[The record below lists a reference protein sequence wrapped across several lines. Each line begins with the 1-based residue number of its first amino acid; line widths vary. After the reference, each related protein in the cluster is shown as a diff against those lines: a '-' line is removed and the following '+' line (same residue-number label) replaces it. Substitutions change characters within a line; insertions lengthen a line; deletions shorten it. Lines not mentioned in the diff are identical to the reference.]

1 VHRSSE
7 GSPVAEDDAA
17 AAFQIIMDSGRCS
30 CTRLFSIPIRWSRHR
45 LAMRSGGR
53 ITQLLAMS
61 SGHQGHQLVVIRR
74 VEHLARP
81 GPRSVGLAAN
91 PEAASERCAF
101 SILVHC
107 SAPTLQLRLLL
118 LRGLVQ
124 TRFAK
129 LREPAAGAHAGLTEH
144 CIIGHIAQNA
154 RSNTYALPAVGWRPP
169 PTPVATTS
177 CPSSSCSWAPCEP

>member
-1 VHRSSE
+1 MHRSSE

-124 TRFAK
+124 TSFAK
-129 LREPAAGAHAGLTEH
+129 LREPRTNLDPLAEAPHSFLNRASQVRVLPGAP
-144 CIIGHIAQNA
+144 IWSIG
-154 RSNTYALPAVGWRPP
+154 SV
-169 PTPVATTS
+169 
-177 CPSSSCSWAPCEP
+177 C